1 MNLPGPLDARYGG
14 GAKSVASLSRAVGK
28 SSPSSRLGDQPRDF
42 AKPDEKSPPRLQVEL
57 VCQDETKGFDPIWDA
72 PRLMPSFVAQVLGQ
86 IMPDRRQTDAL
97 AHTAYASAAPRRA
110 LLVDR
115 RS

>member
-1 MNLPGPLDARYGG
+1 MNLSGPFEARNGG
-14 GAKSVASLSRAVGK
+14 SLKASRLLPRAVEK
-28 SSPSSRLGDQPRDF
+28 SSASSQLGSGRQDF
-42 AKPDEKSPPRLQVEL
+42 HHTDEKTPPRLQVEL
-57 VCQDETKGFDPIWDA
+57 VSQDETPRFDPFRDA

-86 IMPDRRQTDAL
+86 IMPDRRQADGRM
-97 AHTAYASAAPRRA
+97 HTAYASADARFG